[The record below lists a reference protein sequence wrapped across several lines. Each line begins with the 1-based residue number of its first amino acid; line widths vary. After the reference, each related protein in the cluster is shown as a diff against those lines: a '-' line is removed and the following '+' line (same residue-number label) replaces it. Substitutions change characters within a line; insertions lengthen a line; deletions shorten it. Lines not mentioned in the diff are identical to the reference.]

1 MDNSKENDQVNT
13 DNQLLPDIVIKRPN
27 FFYADDTAE
36 EIESTT
42 PKKTILHDSD
52 SRKKLLQFE
61 SKRNNLFTTELDLN
75 KDYIGKREPY
85 ASSQLTSTDF
95 KDP

>member
-1 MDNSKENDQVNT
+1 MDNSRENDQVNT
-13 DNQLLPDIVIKRPN
+13 DNQIFPDIVIKRPN

-52 SRKKLLQFE
+52 SRKKLLHIE
-61 SKRNNLFTTELDLN
+61 SLKNNLFKCDLDSN
-75 KDYIGKREPY
+75 KDFVGKREPY